1 MLGISILM
9 KSLSAEVKGFL
20 HVDGINW
27 ERTFSTISAMSSFAA
42 FAGDFTHFKEKPK
55 AAADSDDNREDC
67 CPNNLAWFHVIGH
80 MFLAVTSKSFSTLM
94 YKLVHQFLRKHM

>member
-42 FAGDFTHFKEKPK
+42 FVGDFTCFVDKPK
-55 AAADSDDNREDC
+55 TIVVRTTLVRLVV
-67 CPNNLAWFHVIGH
+67 LAIYLGS
-80 MFLAVTSKSFSTLM
+80 L
-94 YKLVHQFLRKHM
+94 